1 MCFASWA
8 CLHTTHHQGA
18 PGVWVGDAKVA
29 AVGVAVRKW
38 HTLHGVAINVA
49 PNMQDF
55 TRIIPCGLVGKRV
68 ASISGLVGPEA
79 ARGLSLDSV
88 REAFCGHFEAVFGAS
103 LVPSEYPDAASQ
115 WLAASQQQQQPQQ
128 QQQQDAS
135 VPPKS

>member
-1 MCFASWA
+1 M
-8 CLHTTHHQGA
+8 LVLPGGDRLQGA

-68 ASISGLVGPEA
+68 ASISGLVGPEVQPSVSMEA
-79 ARGLSLDSV
+79 VKGLF
-88 REAFCGHFEAVFGAS
+88 RGHFEAVFNVELQPTKFPTLA
-103 LVPSEYPDAASQ
+103 LKAA
-115 WLAASQQQQQPQQ
+115 P
-128 QQQQDAS
+128 
-135 VPPKS
+135 